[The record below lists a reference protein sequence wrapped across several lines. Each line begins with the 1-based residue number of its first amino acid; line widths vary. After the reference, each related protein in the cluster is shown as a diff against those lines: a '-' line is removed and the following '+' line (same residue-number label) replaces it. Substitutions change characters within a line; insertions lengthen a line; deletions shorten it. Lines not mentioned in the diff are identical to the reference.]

1 MTEDGVQTAAG
12 SGATIDIGSA
22 GVSFTADQSM
32 RVGAFVELSIS
43 WPVLLHESLPMR
55 LIVFG
60 RVVRVRGQEAACSV
74 DKYEYRTQARTLA
87 AVSSGVRSDSM
98 LERWANGVQKG
109 ASKTYIARA

>member
-1 MTEDGVQTAAG
+1 
-12 SGATIDIGSA
+12 
-22 GVSFTADQSM
+22 
-32 RVGAFVELSIS
+32 
-43 WPVLLHESLPMR
+43 
-55 LIVFG
+55 
-60 RVVRVRGQEAACSV
+60 V